1 MRRNTVAR
9 VTLSPFLSSL
19 GTLAVATAGGY
30 VAHLLRMPLAWM
42 IGAMVATAA
51 LAWRHHAVVPGFSRP
66 AGLLVLGLALGQTF
80 TAPVIAAVAGALPV
94 ILAAAVLSILAGLAV
109 GPILQRLGG
118 LDGRTAFFAGV
129 PGGLMVMVVLAARAG
144 VSIAPVTLSQTMR
157 LVVVV
162 LVFPPLLA
170 ALAGGTHDT
179 SFQTVRP
186 EVWWPGLAML
196 AAGGAALGFAGQRAG
211 FANPW
216 MFGPCLLAIG
226 LSAAG
231 RLPSGVWM
239 PLVDAAQVVLGAS
252 VGVKLTRDF
261 ILGARRLAFA
271 SFISTIALSL
281 LLIAVAVLLALIGDL
296 PIPAVILGMAPGG
309 MPEMTVTAKALD
321 MAVPLVLGFH
331 LTRTLLCNV
340 IVAPIWRI
348 AERLGLGD

>member
-1 MRRNTVAR
+1 
-9 VTLSPFLSSL
+9 VTPFILLRSL
-19 GTLAVATAGGY
+19 GSLAVATAGGY
-30 VAHLLRMPLAWM
+30 VAHRLGLPLAWM
-42 IGAMVATAA
+42 IGAMLATAA
-51 LAWRHHAVVPGFSRP
+51 LAWRRNVAVPDAVRP

-80 TAPVIAAVAGALPV
+80 TAPVIAAVAGAAPV
-94 ILAAAVLSILAGLAV
+94 ILAAGVLSILAGLAI

-129 PGGLMVMVVLAARAG
+129 PGGVLVMVVLAARAG

-170 ALAGGTHDT
+170 AFAGGAHDT
-179 SFQTVRP
+179 TFQTVRP
-186 EVWWPGLAML
+186 EVWWPGLALL
-196 AAGGAALGFAGQRAG
+196 AGGGAALGLAGQRAG

-239 PLVDAAQVVLGAS
+239 PLVDAAQVALGATL
-252 VGVKLTRDF
+252 GAKLTRDF
-261 ILGARRLAFA
+261 ILGARRLAIA
-271 SFISTIALSL
+271 SLVATLALSL
-281 LLIAVAVLLALIGDL
+281 LLAGVAVVLALLAGL

-321 MAVPLVLGFH
+321 LAVPLVLGFH
-331 LTRTLLCNV
+331 LTRTLLCNL
-340 IVAPIWRI
+340 IVAPIWRL
-348 AERLGLGD
+348 AEKLGLG